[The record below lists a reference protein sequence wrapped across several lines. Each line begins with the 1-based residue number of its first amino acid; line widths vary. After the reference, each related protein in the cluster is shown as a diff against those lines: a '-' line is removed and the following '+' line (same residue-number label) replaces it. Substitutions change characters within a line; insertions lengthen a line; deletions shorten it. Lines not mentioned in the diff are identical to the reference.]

1 VAAQEEEKAAPA
13 GTTTTGTST
22 STAGTNRPSPGA
34 QEGTAPAV
42 TGRSYAVSKPLIIF
56 ALILSTA
63 LTALDSTI
71 VATAM
76 PTIVAVL
83 GGLPLY
89 SLVIS
94 VYLLTSTTT
103 VPLYG
108 KLADMYGRKPV
119 FMVGSGIFI
128 LGSAL
133 CGLAWDMPSLIAF
146 RALQGI
152 GAGAVLPIS
161 LTIVGD
167 IFGLEERARLQGVF
181 GAVWGVSSV
190 IGPLVGGAIVQFWD
204 WRWVFFINV
213 PVGILASLLFYLYLR
228 EPTIHTRQRVDI
240 AGGVTL
246 TVGIGAMLLA
256 LQTGGRDGWTAPH
269 VLALG
274 AIGVALLALFGYVE
288 SRAEAP
294 VLALSLLR
302 RPIIWVSCLAGML
315 AGGVL
320 IGFAAYVP
328 LIVQGAWA
336 GTPIQAGLIV
346 APLSIGWPVA
356 SSQVGKLVKRF
367 GFRRVAITGMFA
379 LLVGVLLLLAVGF
392 GFVSDDPVMRAVV
405 VGTASL
411 VSGAGFGL
419 NTTSTLIA
427 VQMSVA
433 WAERGIS
440 TATYQ
445 FFRNMGNA
453 VSAAAL
459 GALLTATLSPM
470 LSSPRVQALVEQM
483 PPAAQKAN
491 SDPALGPVNALFD
504 LTVRDLIPPE
514 TRAALAGALQNS
526 LWWVFFGM
534 AVMAALAAV
543 AVLRF
548 PHNVHE
554 VEPDGLVPVEP

>member
-1 VAAQEEEKAAPA
+1 MSVQEVEDRAEA
-13 GTTTTGTST
+13 GTEKPPQAAS
-22 STAGTNRPSPGA
+22 
-34 QEGTAPAV
+34 AV
-42 TGRSYAVSKPLIIF
+42 TGRSYAVSKPLIIL

-76 PTIVAVL
+76 PSIVGVL

-119 FMVGSGIFI
+119 FMVASGIFI

-152 GAGAVLPIS
+152 GAGAVLLIS
-161 LTIVGD
+161 ITIIGD
-167 IFGLEERARLQGVF
+167 IFKLEERARMQGVF

-190 IGPLVGGAIVQFWD
+190 IGPVVGGAIVQFWD
-204 WRWVFFINV
+204 WRWVFFINL
-213 PVGILASLLFYLYLR
+213 PVGIVSSLLFYLYLK

-246 TVGIGAMLLA
+246 TLGIAALLLA

-274 AIGVALLALFGYVE
+274 AAGLALLAVFGYVE
-288 SRAEAP
+288 RRAEAP
-294 VLALSLLR
+294 VLTLSLLR
-302 RPIIWVSCLAGML
+302 RPIIWVACLVGMM

-328 LIVQGAWA
+328 LIVQGAWG
-336 GTPIQAGLIV
+336 GTPIQAGLII

-367 GFRRVAITGMFA
+367 GFRTVAISGMFA
-379 LLVGVLLLLAVGF
+379 LLLGCFLLLLVGL
-392 GFVSDDPVMRAVV
+392 GFVSDDVVVRTVV
-405 VGTASL
+405 VGIASL
-411 VSGAGFGL
+411 ISGAGFGL

-440 TATYQ
+440 TAVFQ

-453 VSAAAL
+453 VAAAAL
-459 GALLTATLSPM
+459 GAVLTATLAPV
-470 LSSPRVQALVEQM
+470 LSTPRVQALVEQM

-491 SDPALGPVNALFD
+491 DDPSLGPVNALFD
-504 LTVRDLIPPE
+504 LAVRDTIPPE
-514 TRAALAGALQNS
+514 TRSVLADALQNS

-534 AVMAALAAV
+534 AAMAVLAAV
-543 AVLRF
+543 AVVRF
-548 PHNVHE
+548 PHAVHE
-554 VEPDGLVPVEP
+554 AEPDGHGHAPAPGG

>member
-1 VAAQEEEKAAPA
+1 
-13 GTTTTGTST
+13 
-22 STAGTNRPSPGA
+22 
-34 QEGTAPAV
+34 
-42 TGRSYAVSKPLIIF
+42 VSKPLIIT

-119 FMVGSGIFI
+119 FMVGSAVFI
-128 LGSAL
+128 IGSAL

-161 LTIVGD
+161 LTILGD
-167 IFGLEERARLQGVF
+167 IFPLEERARLQGVF

-190 IGPLVGGAIVQFWD
+190 IGPLVGGTIVQFWD

-246 TVGIGAMLLA
+246 TVGIGALLLA

-274 AIGVALLALFGYVE
+274 ALGLALLAAFGYVE
-288 SRAEAP
+288 RRAEAP
-294 VLALSLLR
+294 VLTLGLLS
-302 RPIIWVSCLAGML
+302 RPIIWVGCLVGLL

-328 LIVQGAWA
+328 LVVQGAWA
-336 GTPIQAGLIV
+336 GTPIEAGLIV

-367 GFRRVAITGMFA
+367 GFRNVAVAGMYILLA
-379 LLVGVLLLLAVGF
+379 GVLMLLLVGL
-392 GFVSDDPVMRAVV
+392 GFVSSDPVVRGVV
-405 VGTASL
+405 VGAASL

-427 VQMSVA
+427 IQMSVA
-433 WAERGIS
+433 WAERGVA
-440 TATYQ
+440 TAAYQ

-453 VSAAAL
+453 IAAAVL
-459 GALLTATLSPM
+459 GAVLTATLVPV
-470 LSSPRVQALVEQM
+470 LASPRVQGLIEQI
-483 PPAAQKAN
+483 PPAAQKAGD
-491 SDPALGPVNALFD
+491 DPSLGPVNVLFD
-504 LTVRDLIPPE
+504 LSVRDLVPHE
-514 TRAALAGALQNS
+514 VRSVLAGALQNS

-534 AVMAALAAV
+534 AVMALLAAI
-543 AVLRF
+543 AVVRF
-548 PHNVHE
+548 PHAVYE
-554 VEPDGLVPVEP
+554 VEPDGPALEPGASP